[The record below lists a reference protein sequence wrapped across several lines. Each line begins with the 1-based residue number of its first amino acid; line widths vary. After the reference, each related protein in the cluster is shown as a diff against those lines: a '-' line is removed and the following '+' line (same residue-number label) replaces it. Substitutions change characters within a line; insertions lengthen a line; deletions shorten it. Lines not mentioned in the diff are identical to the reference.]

1 MVDDLIARVR
11 HALGSHPVTEQKMFG
26 GVCFMLNGNMLV
38 GASPRGLMVRT
49 GKDAYA
55 SALARPG
62 AEPMR
67 QGTRVMPGYVV
78 VAPEGIAREADLTAW
93 LDLAVRFVA
102 TLPPKEKKVPPTRMA
117 TEPAPI
123 ARRRPG

>member
-1 MVDDLIARVR
+1 VRSALDSRPIA
-11 HALGSHPVTEQKMFG
+11 EQKMFG

-55 SALARPG
+55 DALARPH

-67 QGTRVMPGYVV
+67 QSSRVMPGYVV
-78 VAPEGIAREADLTAW
+78 VANEGLARDADLASW
-93 LDLAVRFVA
+93 LDLALAFVG
-102 TLPPKEKKVPPTRMA
+102 TLPPKAKTAPPPR
-117 TEPAPI
+117 PAAKP
-123 ARRRPG
+123 ASKASRRPA

>member
-1 MVDDLIARVR
+1 MADDLIARVR
-11 HALGSHPVTEQKMFG
+11 SALDSRPIAEQKMFG

-55 SALARPG
+55 DALARPH

-67 QGTRVMPGYVV
+67 QSTRVMPGYVV
-78 VAPEGIAREADLTAW
+78 VANEGLARDADLASW
-93 LDLAVRFVA
+93 IDLALAFVG
-102 TLPPKEKKVPPTRMA
+102 TLPPKAKTAPPPRTSGKPGPTARQ
-117 TEPAPI
+117 
-123 ARRRPG
+123 RRR

>member
-1 MVDDLIARVR
+1 MADDLIARVR
-11 HALGSHPVTEQKMFG
+11 SALGSRPIAEQKMFG

-55 SALARPG
+55 AALARPH

-67 QGTRVMPGYVV
+67 QGDRVMPGYVV
-78 VAPEGIAREADLTAW
+78 VANEGLAHDADLKSW
-93 LDLAVRFVA
+93 LDLALAFVA
-102 TLPPKEKKVPPTRMA
+102 TLPPKAKKAPPARTGA
-117 TEPAPI
+117 KPAST
-123 ARRRPG
+123 AGRRPT